1 MQQDLGT
8 IVLKNGERVEAAVI
22 AAPDAAWADRLKGFL
37 AHKGELWNWGNAENL
52 TKLTGV
58 ETFFYVLHREGVPF
72 SNIMTSEVKG
82 VGHFGHVFTRLEDR
96 RKGACDKLMT
106 LQMEHFRAR
115 GGRALFLGTGFGSPA
130 YRIYA
135 CHGFQ
140 GIEDESGYM
149 EYYATTR
156 EEFEASWFA
165 RAAVEIEPLAMA
177 HWPVLA
183 PLLVGGFQGRV
194 RCARLGS
201 IGRSPGESQIL
212 KALYEDRHPVEGKE
226 PRSLV
231 LRNRQSGAGVG
242 FATCGSHPIWA
253 ELCLADVFCHPDFW
267 DGAGELL
274 ASLPLP
280 PGSRCI
286 AYADVGW
293 TGKDHVLRRAG
304 FRQTGVL
311 ARRAPQNSAKTAFV
325 DVAVYEKE
333 T

>member
-1 MQQDLGT
+1 MQHNLGT
-8 IVLKNGERVEAAVI
+8 VVLKSGERVEAAVI
-22 AAPDAAWADRLKGFL
+22 AAPDTAWAERLKGFL
-37 AHKGELWNWGNAENL
+37 AHKGEPWNWGNAENL

-58 ETFFYVLHREGVPF
+58 ETFFYVLHRDGVPF
-72 SNIMTSEVKG
+72 SNIMTCEVNG
-82 VGHFGHVFTRLEDR
+82 VGHFGHVFTRPEDR
-96 RKGACDKLMT
+96 RKGACDKLMA

-115 GGRALFLGTGFGSPA
+115 GGRALFLGTGFASPA

-140 GIEDESGYM
+140 GIEDKSGYM

-165 RAAVEIEPLAMA
+165 RAATEVEPLAMA

-183 PLLVGGFQGRV
+183 PLLAGGFQGQV
-194 RCARLGS
+194 RCARFGI
-201 IGRSPGESQIL
+201 IGRSSGESHIL
-212 KALYEDRHPVEGKE
+212 RALYEARRPIEGRE
-226 PRSLV
+226 QGALV
-231 LRNRQSGAGVG
+231 LRSRQSGAPVG
-242 FATCGSHPIWA
+242 FAACGSHPIWA
-253 ELCLADVFCHPDFW
+253 ECRLVDVFCHPDFW
-267 DGAGELL
+267 DRAGDLL

-280 PGSRCI
+280 PSSHFI

-304 FRQTGVL
+304 FRQTAVL
-311 ARRAPQNSAKTAFV
+311 ARRAPQSSAKTAV
-325 DVAVYEKE
+325 IDVAVYERE